1 MESEEQER
9 KLFVGGLNKN
19 LTDEDSLRAFF
30 IKYGGI
36 IDCTIM
42 RDADKQSRGF
52 GFVLFDSSSS
62 VDEIITIRKDGK
74 VFTLD
79 DHHIEV
85 KRALPK
91 VPGGTAGSSR
101 TGGLY
106 RKIFVGGLPN
116 VITDD
121 DLKKYFERF
130 GRVVETELLRDRE
143 TNRLRGFAFVTFD
156 DEDSADKC
164 IQRRTHEICK
174 KLCEVKRAQT
184 RSNIKHDD
192 DDFRGGNRY
201 GGGRDRDDRH
211 GPSSGGLGGLGSNE
225 LNQLIQQAYLMGQQS
240 VMNSGYIGQVEGASV
255 NADLIACQSIVTSS
269 QPISNSSYAPVE
281 DRAYEE
287 KYYARK
293 WDDGREYRRSSRYSW
308 RRSKHES
315 SRSDDYKQKDKH
327 LESKDY
333 SAMPPA
339 IQPPTAAS
347 LLNQLNPSPYAQNAP
362 AANPALLQALIN
374 QQSAPAQA
382 APPMPQPQVQQP
394 VVAGPGGNTNQLANQ
409 IAQLLQGRGGVDPN
423 ALNALIKPE
432 ENRQGAA
439 KPPAQNGS
447 YSTSY
452 PASST
457 YDMYYNQNNAP
468 NANYGPAKEDGD
480 NKRYRPY

>member
-240 VMNSGYIGQVEGASV
+240 VMNS
-255 NADLIACQSIVTSS
+255 
-269 QPISNSSYAPVE
+269 
-281 DRAYEE
+281 
-287 KYYARK
+287 
-293 WDDGREYRRSSRYSW
+293 
-308 RRSKHES
+308 
-315 SRSDDYKQKDKH
+315 
-327 LESKDY
+327 
-333 SAMPPA
+333 A